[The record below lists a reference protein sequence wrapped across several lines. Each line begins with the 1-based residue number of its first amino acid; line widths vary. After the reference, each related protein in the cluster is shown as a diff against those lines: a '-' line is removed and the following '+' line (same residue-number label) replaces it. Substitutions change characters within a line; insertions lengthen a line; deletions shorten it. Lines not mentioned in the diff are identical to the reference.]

1 MPTSSAKAKGPGR
14 RQSNTTTQSKATTQ
28 CGTPCKR
35 MVKPPTQGC
44 RDHPV
49 TDNTSI
55 TPATLTVPTVVQTA
69 PTGTPQYSAIG
80 PATEVDTL
88 CRGTTSRHVRCKLP
102 AVPPSQY
109 CHFHIPATDGIP
121 IVQTAPT
128 TPTSPYTRCRG
139 EQPCGAR
146 CRRRVKSPAQY
157 CRDHVPAT
165 HDTPVVPT
173 APTEPTAPNPQYTDI
188 ADPDSELYTQCR
200 GKKPRGAR
208 CKRRVKPPA
217 QYCRDHVPA
226 THDTPVVPTVPTE
239 PTAPNPQYTDIA
251 DPDSELY
258 TRCRGKK
265 ARGARC
271 KRRVKP
277 PAQYCREHVPVTH
290 APIIP
295 TTPTSPAGT
304 PQHTLAVPT
313 AGPDTQCHGTTRHG
327 IRCKRT
333 VKYPAQHCRQHVSA
347 THNIPVIPTT
357 LTAPAPQYIATV
369 PIYISINLA
378 PVQHCPQHISVTHS
392 IPITSITPTKPTT
405 PINPKD
411 PGFRVQRPG
420 QEEVFVCFGG
430 NACR

>member
-14 RQSNTTTQSKATTQ
+14 RQSNATTQSKATTQ

-69 PTGTPQYSAIG
+69 PTGTPQYSATG
-80 PATEVDTL
+80 PVTEVDTL

-139 EQPCGAR
+139 EQPRGAR

-173 APTEPTAPNPQYTDI
+173 A
-188 ADPDSELYTQCR
+188 
-200 GKKPRGAR
+200 
-208 CKRRVKPPA
+208 
-217 QYCRDHVPA
+217 
-226 THDTPVVPTVPTE
+226 PTE

-333 VKYPAQHCRQHVSA
+333 VKYPAQHCRQHVSV

-420 QEEVFVCFGG
+420 QKEVFVYFGG